1 MRVRCKL
8 PLALL
13 VGALLAGAAQAAGPA
28 TLIYAGRVFDSEGGR
43 MLGPRLIL
51 VQDGRIAEIGS
62 AIAVPPGTRR
72 IDLRAYTVLPGLI
85 DAHAH
90 LLVDGTTPG
99 APVSESLRALRGAAH
114 ARSYLEAGFTSV
126 RDLGK
131 AGRYA
136 DVALKRAIEE
146 GSVPGPRLFVS
157 GPSLAPGGADG
168 EERPVRGPEDVRA
181 AVREHARE
189 GVDLIRLDA
198 AGAADEPTLSLAEMQ
213 AAVDEAHAARLKV
226 TAYART
232 DAAVARALEAGVDA
246 IEHGAAAS
254 SETLHRMRQEA
265 VPLVPLLPLGEG
277 LRQARAAGVV
287 LAAGSD
293 AVAGTGTQ
301 PDLPRGEVARRVLF
315 AWREAGLAPGEILQ
329 AATVNGARLLGVPGL
344 GVLQQGAHA
353 DIVAVQGDP
362 LADFDALNRVVFV
375 MKAGQPVRTPQP

>member
-8 PLALL
+8 PLAALA
-13 VGALLAGAAQAAGPA
+13 GALLAGAVQAAGPA

-85 DAHAH
+85 EAHAH
-90 LLVDGTTPG
+90 LLADGASPE
-99 APVSESLRALRGAAH
+99 AAVSESLRALRGAAH
-114 ARSYLEAGFTSV
+114 ARSYLEAGYTSV
-126 RDLGK
+126 RDFGK

-168 EERPVRGPEDVRA
+168 AKHPVHGQEEARA
-181 AVREHARE
+181 VVREHARQ
-189 GVDLIRLDA
+189 GVDLIRIDALDEA
-198 AGAADEPTLSLAEMQ
+198 MLSLAEMQ
-213 AAVDEAHAARLKV
+213 AAVDEAHAAKLKV

-246 IEHGAAAS
+246 IEHGEAAS

-277 LRQARAAGVV
+277 LRQAHAAGVV

-293 AVAGTGTQ
+293 AVPGTGAQ
-301 PDLPRGEVARRVLF
+301 PDLPRGEAARRVLF

-353 DIVAVQGDP
+353 DIIAVQGDP

-375 MKAGQPVRTPQP
+375 MKAGQPVRAPQP

>member
-8 PLALL
+8 PPALL
-13 VGALLAGAAQAAGPA
+13 MGALLAGAAQAAGPA

-90 LLVDGTTPG
+90 LLVDGPTPG

-114 ARSYLEAGFTSV
+114 ARSYLEAGYTSV

-157 GPSLAPGGADG
+157 GPSLAPDG
-168 EERPVRGPEDVRA
+168 QEDARA
-181 AVREHARE
+181 AVREHVRQ
-189 GVDLIRLDA
+189 GVDLIRIDALDEAMLSPA
-198 AGAADEPTLSLAEMQ
+198 AMR

-265 VPLVPLLPLGEG
+265 VPLVPLLPLGDS

-293 AVAGTGTQ
+293 AVPGTGTQ
-301 PDLPRGEVARRVLF
+301 PDLPRGDAARRVLF